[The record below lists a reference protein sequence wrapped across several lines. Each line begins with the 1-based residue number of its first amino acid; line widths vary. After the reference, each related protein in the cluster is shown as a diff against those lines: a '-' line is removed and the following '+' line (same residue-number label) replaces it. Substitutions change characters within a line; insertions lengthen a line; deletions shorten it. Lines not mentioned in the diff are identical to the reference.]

1 MSCFTTFKPVLL
13 TLNPLIRQSL
23 IKHYLEMTTVEY
35 RDDDARSSELETEL
49 SSNTESIGK
58 EVDTVVSKPPPSSSS
73 TPLHALSE
81 SFSLKRKHLK
91 GFRKRSNSQKAPSLA
106 CLVPMKRLALLPT
119 TKCAS
124 TKLLFCVVFI
134 SLSNHS

>member
-73 TPLHALSE
+73 TPLHAL
-81 SFSLKRKHLK
+81 
-91 GFRKRSNSQKAPSLA
+91 FR
-106 CLVPMKRLALLPT
+106 V
-119 TKCAS
+119 
-124 TKLLFCVVFI
+124 LFFEKKTFEG
-134 SLSNHS
+134 L